1 MVKIN
6 FNIESTMKLK
16 YMLAVA
22 CLAFSTMQ
30 AQTIEEVLAQ
40 IEQNNKELQAQRQN
54 TLASKL
60 EVQTE
65 NNLEDPSVEYSPFY
79 TRGITGMSSSELVVT
94 QGFDFPTLYA
104 ARRQSGKWKQEALD
118 RQQQVVRRDI
128 LLNAKNLCFD
138 LIMLNQQQALLAA
151 RAKNADEL
159 LALFEKR
166 LQEGDAGVLEEKKI
180 KMERMSVQTEV
191 AQNNAAH
198 RTALQQLLAMN
209 GNLPLEFSAD
219 EYPRMEELNDYNALY
234 DEVMSTDAT
243 LLAADANARAAE
255 KELKVNR
262 QSWLPKIEVGYR
274 RNTSLDEKSNGFLVG
289 GSFPLFSNRKK
300 GKIARAQAAGA
311 KLQMENARLQAEAQV
326 QSRYNEMC
334 QLREAMRAYDVVLMH
349 KTLALLNEAVKAGQL
364 SIIEFYTEADN
375 IYRNL
380 QAYIELENQYQKL
393 MADIYKNRL

>member
-1 MVKIN
+1 
-6 FNIESTMKLK
+6 MKLK

-166 LQEGDAGVLEEKKI
+166 LQEGDAGVLEVNKI

>member
-166 LQEGDAGVLEEKKI
+166 LQEGDAGVLEVNKI